1 MKKIKTKLQKYYCY
15 KIKVNILILGY
26 LVSPRLSKGSCSMVH
41 VIAEPCLDTKDTAC
55 VDVCP
60 VDCIHEAGDGS
71 SNQLFIDPVEC
82 IDCAACVPAC
92 PVDAIFAEGDLPTKW
107 SSFTKI
113 NSDFFTAEPV
123 VASASSSSST
133 ESKKAAAKEPEWKPE
148 PIDLAEEDMYKSI
161 SEMRDDVAANRG
173 FSSLHSKNSF
183 FRIPVITIAAL
194 LLLFVYGLSNNLSK
208 NFNKTIY
215 GKISL
220 FALSQTKPKIAKNT
234 LTIFKKIN
242 GKTYKAKV
250 VDSIFGSRNL
260 SFVIPSSKFKKEI
273 YHAGEAYFGKL
284 TNQNSLFYYIY
295 TDEKSDGKLDS
306 VLLVREIWSS
316 KNRFLGRYHR
326 PVKPTSE
333 HQSSYKKAAELFAKE
348 IGIIQS

>member
-1 MKKIKTKLQKYYCY
+1 
-15 KIKVNILILGY
+15 
-26 LVSPRLSKGSCSMVH
+26 MVH
-41 VIAEPCLDTKDTAC
+41 VIAEPCVETKDTAC

-60 VDCIHEAGDGS
+60 VDCIHESGDGS

-92 PVDAIFAEGDLPTKW
+92 PVDAIFAEGDLPSKW

-113 NSDFFTAEPV
+113 NADFFTAEPV
-123 VASASSSSST
+123 AASSSSST
-133 ESKKAAAKEPEWKPE
+133 ESKKAAAKEPEPEWIPE

-173 FSSLHSKNSF
+173 LSSLYSKSSI
-183 FRIPVITIAAL
+183 FRFPVIAIAAV

-208 NFNKTIY
+208 KFNKTIY
-215 GKISL
+215 GKISS
-220 FALSQTKPKIAKNT
+220 FALSQTKPKIAENT

-284 TNQNSLFYYIY
+284 TNQNSLFYHVY

-316 KNRFLGRYHR
+316 KNRFLGRYQR

-333 HQSSYKKAAELFAKE
+333 HQSSYKKAAELFAKK